1 MGESAAVMAIDR
13 CLVLG
18 HDGFI
23 GAHLCRHLAERHPR
37 IAVEGL
43 SLRQTDLAD
52 ESAVDLLAPKLGPSA
67 AVVMLAAIKRQVGD
81 NVQAYLRNMALCGT
95 VARAFAANP
104 ADRLLFVSSA
114 AVYGEDIAGDAI
126 TEDSP
131 VTPRS
136 YYGLAKASAEMMFR
150 LVCRDDLASRL
161 VNLRPATIFGPG
173 ESTEAYGPAG
183 FMAKARSG
191 REITLWGDGSELREF
206 VDVADACEIMA
217 RLLLG
222 SAHGTFNLVTGTSI
236 SFQAILKE
244 IEALLGRPLQI
255 QQKPRSKA
263 KVDQRFDNR
272 RLLDAIGGFTFRP
285 MRDSL
290 QALL

>member
-1 MGESAAVMAIDR
+1 MAINR
-13 CLVLG
+13 CLILG

-23 GAHLCRHLAERHPR
+23 GAHLCRHLAAQHPALA
-37 IAVEGL
+37 IEGL

-52 ESAVDLLAPKLGPSA
+52 ESAVELLTPKLGTGS

-104 ADRLLFVSSA
+104 ADRLMFVSSA

-136 YYGLAKASAEMMFR
+136 FYGLAKASAEMLFR

-161 VNLRPATIFGPG
+161 VLLRPATIFGPG
-173 ESTEAYGPAG
+173 EGTEAYGPAG
-183 FMAKARSG
+183 FMAKAASG

-206 VDVADACEIMA
+206 VDVADACAIMS

-222 SAHGTFNLVTGTSI
+222 PAHGTFNLVTGRSI
-236 SFQAILKE
+236 SFQAILHE
-244 IEALLGRPLQI
+244 IGALVGRPLDI
-255 QQKPRSKA
+255 KQKPRSKA
-263 KVDQRFDNR
+263 KVDQQFDNR
-272 RLLDAIGGFTFRP
+272 RLLDAIGGFAFRP
-285 MRDSL
+285 MRASL
-290 QALL
+290 ETLL